1 MFSVYFWDIVQS
13 KAEMKRAVVSFYSTF
28 LLAAVTAARL
38 PKSGGHHRQA
48 TYYSVIKRA
57 FVITDRVVGV
67 LATKLLPS
75 KPHQQLCTSQSAIPF
90 RFVIKAQMRC
100 VKTGRG
106 IVASERQYREKNLQK
121 HGRGKCD
128 CCRRRNLCFGRV
140 NGHQRAFQ
148 RASAC

>member
-1 MFSVYFWDIVQS
+1 
-13 KAEMKRAVVSFYSTF
+13 MKRAVAPFYSTF

-75 KPHQQLCTSQSAIPF
+75 KPHQQLHFAECDTFSICDQGSDT
-90 RFVIKAQMRC
+90 MREGW
-100 VKTGRG
+100 KRHSG
-106 IVASERQYREKNLQK
+106 I
-121 HGRGKCD
+121 
-128 CCRRRNLCFGRV
+128 
-140 NGHQRAFQ
+140 
-148 RASAC
+148 